1 MVGGPLEGIRVLD
14 FCQFQQ
20 GPSATV
26 LLSDLGAEVTKVER
40 TITGDP
46 SRHVGERPDGFS
58 QYFHTHHRGKR
69 SIAIN
74 LREPEGRDVI
84 YALVPHV
91 DVVTENFK
99 PGVMDRLGLG
109 YDELKARNPKLVY
122 ATASGFGPRGPRA
135 KATSWASVAGA
146 AGGGMWPSGA
156 VQEQPIP
163 RVAAPDPDQ
172 TGGMIF
178 AFAISSALVARER
191 TGQPQRVE
199 TSLYGSQI
207 WGRAPA
213 INTVANASADANSN
227 ANSNGAA
234 PPPGGQSIANMFT
247 LQARGSDGT
256 WLFVGYITDRWEP
269 MCRALERE
277 DLLRDPRFAQVADR
291 NAHLPELRAEVS
303 TTLATRPAADWPPRF
318 DHEEVPSSL
327 IQDYAMIAADPQAA
341 ANEYIVDVEDERYGT
356 LRTVGS
362 PVRVNGVQ
370 GQVRGL
376 GPELGQHTDAVLEG
390 IAYTPET
397 IARLRRDG
405 VIA

>member
-1 MVGGPLEGIRVLD
+1 MVSGPLDGIRVLD

-26 LLSDLGAEVTKVER
+26 LLADLGAEVTKVER
-40 TITGDP
+40 TVTGDP
-46 SRHVGERPDGFS
+46 SRHVGKRPDGFS

-69 SIAIN
+69 SIAVN

-109 YDELKARNPKLVY
+109 YDDLKGRNPKLVY
-122 ATASGFGPRGPRA
+122 ATASGFGPCGPRA

-146 AGGGMWPSGA
+146 AGGGMWPTGV

-178 AFAISSALVARER
+178 AFAITSALVARER
-191 TGQPQRVE
+191 TGDAQRVE

-213 INTVANASADANSN
+213 INVIANA
-227 ANSNGAA
+227 NGA
-234 PPPGGQSIANMFT
+234 PQLGGQPIANMFT

-256 WLFVGYITDRWEP
+256 WLFVGYITDRWEA

-277 DLLRDPRFAQVADR
+277 DLLSDPRFAEVADR
-291 NAHLPELRAEVS
+291 NAHIPELRAEVS

-318 DHEEVPSSL
+318 DQEEVPSSL
-327 IQDYAMIAADPQAA
+327 IQDYAMVAADPQAA
-341 ANEYIVDVEDERYGT
+341 ANEYVVVVDDERYGKLT
-356 LRTVGS
+356 TVGS
-362 PVRVNGVQ
+362 PVRINGVQ

-376 GPELGQHTDAVLEG
+376 GPELGQDTDAMLQAL
-390 IAYTPET
+390 AYTPET

-405 VIA
+405 IVG

>member
-1 MVGGPLEGIRVLD
+1 MVSGPLEGIRVLD

-26 LLSDLGAEVTKVER
+26 LLADLGAEVTKVER
-40 TITGDP
+40 TVTGDP
-46 SRHVGERPDGFS
+46 SRHVGKRPDGFS

-69 SIAIN
+69 SIAVN

-109 YDELKARNPKLVY
+109 YDELKARNPTLVY
-122 ATASGFGPRGPRA
+122 ATASGFGPRGPRST
-135 KATSWASVAGA
+135 ATSWASVAGA
-146 AGGGMWPSGA
+146 AGGGMWPSGVA
-156 VQEQPIP
+156 QEQPSP
-163 RVAAPDPDQ
+163 GVAAPDPDQ

-191 TGQPQRVE
+191 TGEAQRVE

-213 INTVANASADANSN
+213 INTAANA
-227 ANSNGAA
+227 NGA
-234 PPPGGQSIANMFT
+234 PPPGGQPIANMFT
-247 LQARGSDGT
+247 LQARGSDRT
-256 WLFVGYITDRWEP
+256 WLFVGYITDRWAA
-269 MCRALERE
+269 MCRALDRE
-277 DLLRDPRFAQVADR
+277 DLLGDPRFAELEDR
-291 NAHLPELRAEVS
+291 NAHLPELRAEV
-303 TTLATRPAADWPPRF
+303 TATLATRPAADWPPRF
-318 DHEEVPSSL
+318 DQEEVPSSV
-327 IQDYAMIAADPQAA
+327 IQDYAMVAADPQAA
-341 ANEYIVDVEDERYGT
+341 ANEYVVVVEDERYGT
-356 LRTVGS
+356 LTTVGS

-376 GPELGQHTDAVLEG
+376 GPELGQHTDAMLQTL
-390 IAYTPET
+390 AYTPEN

-405 VIA
+405 IVA

>member
-40 TITGDP
+40 TVTGDP

-109 YDELKARNPKLVY
+109 YDELKARNARLVY

-135 KATSWASVAGA
+135 TATSWASVAGA
-146 AGGGMWPSGA
+146 AGGGMWPRGA

-191 TGQPQRVE
+191 TGEAQRVE

-213 INTVANASADANSN
+213 INTVANANPSG
-227 ANSNGAA
+227 NGVQPA
-234 PPPGGQSIANMFT
+234 GGQPIANMFT

-269 MCRALERE
+269 MCRALERA
-277 DLLRDPRFAQVADR
+277 DLLRDPRFAEVADR

-318 DHEEVPSSL
+318 DREEVPSSL

-341 ANEYIVDVEDERYGT
+341 ANEYVVVVEDERYGS
-356 LRTVGS
+356 LKTVGS

-390 IAYTPET
+390 LAYTPET

-405 VIA
+405 VVA